1 MTLPVCEH
9 LAISE
14 RDQAR
19 GTTPPGARQRARGAG
34 CHKSFPR
41 LQLEGELFLLT
52 SPFIERQKAEKVR
65 SEIRLAVAVGTIIAG
80 RPPHR
85 SVRAR
90 LRIRLP
96 PRMSG
101 VKTLHGIRMENASDW
116 NPSVDEP
123 VEPVHAD
130 IAALAAPR

>member
-1 MTLPVCEH
+1 MSVREALSASIGH
-9 LAISE
+9 FANISV
-14 RDQAR
+14 AR
-19 GTTPPGARQRARGAG
+19 VN
-34 CHKSFPR
+34 
-41 LQLEGELFLLT
+41 
-52 SPFIERQKAEKVR
+52 QKAGGVR
-65 SEIRLAVAVGTIIAG
+65 SPIRLAVAVGTSIAD

-85 SVRAR
+85 SVRAL

-101 VKTLHGIRMENASDW
+101 VKALHGIRMEDASDW